1 MLSWKSV
8 PRVHAW
14 GMLDHPL
21 TRNLSIPNPVFVT
34 CEKGQGYDRKELC
47 HPGHNFLWKSKVL
60 KRGELSCWLTSK
72 KKHQYSEVQK
82 KEGPLSPGYGKEQED
97 CMIRGQPPGGLQ
109 NCDTSL
115 YSSSPAVIG
124 GIIWRVKRKN
134 TKLPPNLCYHTAIA
148 TFVFTLREPV
158 KKIQI
163 SKAKMCICWAK
174 NSTSSNSP

>member
-1 MLSWKSV
+1 MGHARPSTNQKSV
-8 PRVHAW
+8 
-14 GMLDHPL
+14 HPQ
-21 TRNLSIPNPVFVT
+21 S
-34 CEKGQGYDRKELC
+34 CLC
-47 HPGHNFLWKSKVL
+47 YLWKRPGIWKARTVSPGTQCLWKSKVL

-82 KEGPLSPGYGKEQED
+82 NAGPLSPGYGKEQED
-97 CMIRGQPPGGLQ
+97 CMIRGQPPAGLQ

-124 GIIWRVKRKN
+124 GIIWRVKWKN